1 MNNTSK
7 RRSLDCYEI
16 CVLANNEN
24 SFTWTLVGVAVLKLL
39 AVSQAVEAA
48 VPRSGTGSTA
58 VPGAT
63 ATRHVTLAPGAPLL
77 VHAVN

>member
-1 MNNTSK
+1 MSIVIQFA
-7 RRSLDCYEI
+7 D
-16 CVLANNEN
+16 NE
-24 SFTWTLVGVAVLKLL
+24 SGLTRTRVGVAVLKLL
-39 AVSQAVEAA
+39 AVSPAVEAA
-48 VPRSGTGSTA
+48 IPRSGTGSTA